1 MLNNLNTE
9 SDVEQK
15 VIYPLLTGKLP
26 FGLDY
31 DEIEIQTKPNLKR
44 IKIEKGLKQK
54 HYIPDFLISL
64 KGLPLMIVEAKRP
77 YEDLEEAYRE
87 ACLYAG
93 EINKWYENGLNPC
106 NYILVCDGYTVR
118 YGYWDTSHS
127 DEFLISEVKSLSSSF
142 ESFIELFSK
151 KALDNEATKLNAK
164 IRKKR
169 VFVKPVKMLGG
180 KFIQNKQINNTFG
193 EKISIQYKHIFN
205 PSKEVEKIEIVRN
218 AYINVNKH
226 ESHINPIDRLIRKKI
241 TPSSANSSLI
251 ENSEFPKE
259 IISKLEISQSYT
271 NEVLLLIGG
280 VGSGKSTFMTY
291 LREVA
296 LGEDIKEKLV
306 WVTLDLNNAPVNRH
320 EIYQWI
326 KTNLIT
332 QIKLWFNQINFESL
346 EILKEIFQ
354 KELRP
359 LNELAQLLPI
369 EKFNEKLFDILIELK
384 GNHDKLI
391 EGLIHTQ
398 IISRNKSLI
407 VVLDNCDKRNLEE
420 QLLMFEVANWIKE
433 TIKCIV
439 FLPLRDTT
447 YDLHRYEKPLDTVI
461 KDLTF
466 RIIPPSLEKVLYSR
480 LKYANRLIKDK
491 EDAESFYTLE
501 NGMKVDYPKNEETYY
516 IKSILTSLFQ
526 NHLFKILMTGLAGSD
541 VRLGIEIFLD
551 FCKSGHITDTE
562 IFKIRHSKGEHKLP
576 THIISKVFF
585 RGDRLYYKDDVSRI
599 KNLFNSDPDDKV
611 PNPFTRLKI
620 LQWLNNNYKI
630 KGPSGVSGFHTASS
644 IQKDLSAI
652 GFDSANI
659 KAEMEN
665 LLRSKLIVS
674 ETQDVNSLNLSDLV
688 SISTSG
694 KTHLD
699 LLKNIDYLSA
709 CSEDTYYDNKE
720 IAVEI
725 RDNLLNK
732 AGYSHL
738 TLESIVSHA
747 KILVE
752 YLKDYHL
759 RYYESY
765 SEIVDSD
772 YIGFPLNYDEFINSL
787 DNYKFIHSK
796 IALREFK
803 DGEEVEGTINGLTSI
818 GIFVTFKDSKYVGY
832 LPKENISD
840 SEFEINSEKGDI
852 IKVKV
857 LSFNESH
864 NKYFLAEIKPN
875 EADD

>member
-1 MLNNLNTE
+1 MQENLTSE

-15 VIYPLLTGKLP
+15 VIYPLLTGKSP
-26 FGLDY
+26 VGLEY
-31 DEIEIQTKPNLKR
+31 NEIEIQTKPNLRK

-64 KGLPLMIVEAKRP
+64 RGLPLLIVEAKRP
-77 YEDLEEAYRE
+77 NEDLDEAYRE

-93 EINKWYENGLNPC
+93 EINKWYETGLNPC
-106 NYILVCDGYTVR
+106 SYILVSDGDKVR
-118 YGYWDTSHS
+118 YGRWDTSYT
-127 DEFLISEVKSLSSSF
+127 DEFLTVEIKSISQSF
-142 ESFIELFSK
+142 ETFVELFSK
-151 KALDNEATKLNAK
+151 KSLDNEAIKINAR

-169 VFVKPVKMLGG
+169 IFVKPVKMLGG
-180 KFIQNKQINNTFG
+180 KYVQNKQINSTFG

-205 PSKEVEKIEIVRN
+205 PSKEVEKIEIVKN

-241 TPSSANSSLI
+241 TPSSSNSSII
-251 ENSEFPKE
+251 ENSQSPKE

-296 LGEDIKEKLV
+296 LDDDIKEKLV
-306 WVTLDLNNAPVNRH
+306 WVTLDLNSAPVNRH
-320 EIYQWI
+320 EIYQWV
-326 KTNLIT
+326 KTNLIS
-332 QIKLWFNQINFESL
+332 QIKLWFHQINFDAL
-346 EILKEIFQ
+346 DVLKEIFSR
-354 KELRP
+354 ELKQ
-359 LNELAQLLPI
+359 LNELSELLPS
-369 EKFNEKLFDILIELK
+369 EKFNEKLFDLIMELK
-384 GNHDKLI
+384 NDYDRLI
-391 EGLIHTQ
+391 EGIVHTQ
-398 IISRNKSLI
+398 IVSKNKSLI

-433 TIKCIV
+433 KIKCIV

-491 EDAESFYTLE
+491 EETENFYTLE
-501 NGMKVDYPKNEETYY
+501 NGMKVDYPKNEEIYY
-516 IKSILTSLFQ
+516 IKSILRSLFQ
-526 NHLFKILMTGLAGSD
+526 NRLFKILITGLAGSD

-620 LQWLNNNYKI
+620 LQWLYNNYKI
-630 KGPSGVSGFHTASS
+630 KGPSGVRGFHTALS

-652 GFDSANI
+652 GFDSINI
-659 KAEMEN
+659 KSEIEN

-732 AGYSHL
+732 SGYSHL

-759 RYYESY
+759 RYYENF

-772 YIGFPLNYDEFINSL
+772 YLGLPLNYEEFMSSL

-796 IALREFK
+796 VTLRDFK
-803 DGEEVEGTINGLTSI
+803 DGEEVEGTINGLSGI
-818 GIFVTFKDSKYVGY
+818 GVFVTFKDSKHVGY

-840 SEFEINSEKGDI
+840 SEFEMNLEKGDI
-852 IKVKV
+852 IKVKI
-857 LSFNESH
+857 LSFNEGH
-864 NKYFLAEIKPN
+864 NKYFLTEVN
-875 EADD
+875 